1 MWFAYSLATSSGLR
15 LDSYYWNVLT
25 KISWNISWL
34 LFTQYSNNKFNKIWP
49 ARRNQQKSVDSHSQL
64 RFTSRFIP
72 FSDTTYDL
80 KSKLNQQTK

>member
-1 MWFAYSLATSSGLR
+1 MWFAYSFATSSGLR

-25 KISWNISWL
+25 KISYNISWL
-34 LFTQYSNNKFNKIWP
+34 LITQYSNNKFSKIRP
-49 ARRNQQKSVDSHSQL
+49 ARRNQQNSVDSHSQL

-80 KSKLNQQTK
+80 NAKLNQPTK